1 MRNLSRIGLWAVALA
16 FSWAALSPITAGPV
30 WAAGSGVTGTWVGEA
45 TIDGRTS
52 RMTMQLHERASG
64 EVIGYIAGD
73 TSSTTIISGQVSGG
87 NLTLVIGSADP
98 MVTMTSTVTAVV
110 GASTLTGA
118 VDDGSGPYPIIAN
131 RVNQTLHE
139 RRFVFAIP
147 GVPNPTG
154 MTELSVVLDG
164 SGNFVSGGFMG
175 MDNCDLFA
183 CGGGVSSFSETGG
196 MIEIG
201 LESGGGCTMAGAMSA
216 TFDSATKF
224 YDGTYTVNHC
234 GTVTSGVL
242 IGAKGTRTR
251 TDHVAKVLSTHGR
264 LADDL
269 EAGIAFGASHA
280 SFDSAY
286 LHDGEILAD
295 RLAELN
301 GQVADYNAIEVEFS
315 RFRNVVTVVEPDIH
329 PFLDQPFGVDFH
341 DRRTGIPVGEA
352 AAVEFRNT
360 DTGSGADELKYLV
373 KRGSRWLIHGNQA
386 IPPVPVVHDIP
397 FADYVL
403 AGDHVILP
411 TAGGDI
417 YMSIGPWGGH
427 ALPHTGHVEGNPK
440 ADWAGQYA
448 WTLDQLVELDGNG
461 NGICEDG
468 ETCGVSGADIDARR
482 TDFIATMEGMVI
494 EEVRLEFVF
503 APNPYYASPEQWVV
517 RGRVGDYTY
526 LFGHIDEISQDL
538 RDRMV
543 AAGYTD
549 PWTVHTVSANLIT
562 GDPVPVNMGDTL
574 ARPQVAAQ
582 EMLPDHPG
590 YYTGQWGFP
599 ETPWQE
605 IEFKTFNNRE
615 MGREESFYT
624 LLPPA
629 LEADLAGILE
639 ESAPIL
645 DELPLKPLA
654 FRYNQPHLDA
664 SRWKAEM
671 SLSNADFR
679 DGSDY
684 SSLFSALGG
693 WWKTLGDDCPNPA
706 TCYQIFS
713 IYPIQKD
720 TAFYDPG
727 LYPPDVSYLTAFR
740 QPGEFGDVMMFG
752 DVISPIEPDPISGS
766 MVIRWK
772 VGSLNKFQGVSYL
785 LNPGTKVLKIARGPL
800 EALEADAIPPLAPL
814 DGDLCD
820 GVTLVCYS
828 HDHPTGLYD

>member
-1 MRNLSRIGLWAVALA
+1 
-16 FSWAALSPITAGPV
+16 
-30 WAAGSGVTGTWVGEA
+30 
-45 TIDGRTS
+45 
-52 RMTMQLHERASG
+52 MQLHERASG

-201 LESGGGCTMAGAMSA
+201 LESGGGCTMAGMMSA

-269 EAGIAFGASHA
+269 EAEIAFGASHA

-341 DRRTGIPVGEA
+341 DRRTGIPVGEV

-427 ALPHTGHVEGNPK
+427 ALPHTGHVEGNAK
-440 ADWAGQYA
+440 GDWAGQYA
-448 WTLDQLVELDGNG
+448 WTLDQLVELAGDGDA
-461 NGICEDG
+461 ICETG

-526 LFGHIDEISQDL
+526 LFGHVDKISQDL

-549 PWTVHTVSANLIT
+549 PWTVHAVSANLIV
-562 GDPVPVNMGDTL
+562 GDPVPVNRGDAL

-605 IEFKTFNNRE
+605 IEFKVFGND
-615 MGREESFYT
+615 MGRTESFYT

-629 LEADLAGILE
+629 LEDQLAGILE
-639 ESAPIL
+639 ASGL
-645 DELPLKPLA
+645 NPLA
-654 FRYNQPHLDA
+654 FRYNQPHVDA

-671 SLSNADFR
+671 ALSNADFR
-679 DGSDY
+679 DGNDY

-693 WWKTLGDDCPNPA
+693 WWKILDSGCSDPA
-706 TCYQIFS
+706 VCYQIFS
-713 IYPIQKD
+713 IYPISKD

-727 LYPPDVSYLTAFR
+727 LYYAPEVSYLTAYR
-740 QPGEFGDVMMFG
+740 RPMAHPEGEAMMFG
-752 DVISPIEPDPISGS
+752 DVISPIEPDPVSGG

-772 VGSLNKFQGVSYL
+772 VYSGYKFQGVSYL
-785 LNPGTKVLKIARGPL
+785 LNPETRILKIVRGALVDSEAAVTMPL
-800 EALEADAIPPLAPL
+800 EPL
-814 DGDLCD
+814 DGDVCD
-820 GVTLVCYS
+820 SDTLDGLVLDCYS
-828 HDHPTGLYD
+828 HDEPPGLYD